1 MTQITLKTKILK
13 LAFMGFLSSNY
24 GFFLII
30 KFLDG
35 NLVF

>member
-24 GFFLII
+24 GFFII

-35 NLVF
+35 DLFF